1 VERKKGLPEQPF
13 FSSNQIRFSYR
24 LGGGGFEV
32 VVVCGSAALGGGGA
46 GAAARGGAE
55 VIGSVL

>member
-1 VERKKGLPEQPF
+1 MKRKKGLPWQPL
-13 FSSNQIRFSYR
+13 SLSMRSLDYC

-46 GAAARGGAE
+46 GVAARGGAE

>member
-1 VERKKGLPEQPF
+1 MKRKKGLPWQPF
-13 FSSNQIRFSYR
+13 FLNQSDPLSYR

-46 GAAARGGAE
+46 GVAARGGAE